1 MRVAALDWPAP
12 ARLPRMSQSD
22 LGFIH
27 RWEPAPEGARGTTLL
42 VLHGTGGN
50 ENDLVPLARELVPG
64 AAILSPRG
72 KVLERGMPRFFR
84 RLAEGVFD
92 LEDLAHRTDE
102 LARFV
107 DDAAQVYG
115 FDRTRV
121 IALGFSNG
129 ANIAASM
136 LLRLGAV
143 LQGGLL
149 LSPMLPFEPQQP
161 PDLSPVSVFIGAG
174 MADTIIPPT
183 HARRLV
189 DTLRAAGADVTDYW
203 HPGGHTITHEELR
216 AARSWLSQAQT

>member
-1 MRVAALDWPAP
+1 
-12 ARLPRMSQSD
+12 MSESE
-22 LGFIH
+22 LGFVH
-27 RWEPAPEGARGTTLL
+27 RWEPAPEDAGGATLL

-50 ENDLVPLARELVPG
+50 ENDLVPLARELIPG

-92 LEDLAHRTDE
+92 LEDLARRTDE

-107 DDAAQVYG
+107 DDAAVAYG
-115 FDRTRV
+115 FDRARV

-143 LQGGLL
+143 LHGGLL
-149 LSPMLPFEPQQP
+149 LSPMLPFEPEQR
-161 PDLSPVSVFIGAG
+161 PDLSGVSVFIGAG
-174 MADTIIPPT
+174 MADTIIPPMQ
-183 HARRLV
+183 ARRLV
-189 DTLRAAGADVTDYW
+189 DILRGAGANVTDHW

-216 AARSWLSQAQT
+216 AARSWVAELSER